1 MKTYLAKKETV
12 QPKWYLIDA
21 EGLVLGRLAVKLANI
36 IRGRN
41 KATYTAHV
49 DTGDYVIVLNAEKV
63 VLTGKKEQQN
73 TYMAFSGFVGGERY
87 RSVPQM
93 RAHRPEFVVM
103 HAVKGMLPKNR
114 LAAKMLTKLRVFAG
128 TKHPHEA
135 NNPVKIS
142 L

>member
-12 QPKWYLIDA
+12 QPKWYLVDA
-21 EGLVLGRLAVKLANI
+21 EGQMLGRLAVKLANI

-49 DTGDYVIVLNAEKV
+49 DTGDYVVVLNAEKV
-63 VLTGKKEQQN
+63 VLTGKKEEQN
-73 TYMAFSGFVGGERY
+73 EYMAFSGFVGGERY
-87 RSVPQM
+87 RSQRQM
-93 RAHRPEFVVM
+93 REKRPEFVIM

-114 LAAKMLTKLRVFAG
+114 LAAKMLTKLRVFKG
-128 TKHPHEA
+128 TVHPHEA

>member
-1 MKTYLAKKETV
+1 MKTFLAKTEAV
-12 QPKWYLIDA
+12 QPKWYLVDA
-21 EGLVLGRLAVKLANI
+21 EGQVLGRLAVKLANI

-49 DTGDYVIVLNAEKV
+49 DTGDYVVVVNADKI
-63 VLTGKKEQQN
+63 VLTGRKEEQN
-73 TYMAFSGFVGGERY
+73 EYMAFSGFVGGERY
-87 RSVPQM
+87 RSMRQM
-93 RAHRPEFVVM
+93 RAKRPEFVIT

-142 L
+142 A

>member
-12 QPKWYLIDA
+12 QPKWYLVDA
-21 EGLVLGRLAVKLANI
+21 DGQVLGRLAVKLANI

-49 DTGDYVIVLNAEKV
+49 DTGDYVVVLNAEKV
-63 VLTGKKEQQN
+63 VLTGKKDDQTE
-73 TYMAFSGFVGGERY
+73 YMAFSGFVGGERY
-87 RSVPQM
+87 RSLKQY
-93 RAHRPEFVVM
+93 REKRPEFVIM

-142 L
+142 V

>member
-1 MKTYLAKKETV
+1 MKTFLAKKETM
-12 QPKWYLIDA
+12 QPKWYLVDA
-21 EGLVLGRLAVKLANI
+21 EGQVLGRLAVKLANI

-49 DTGDYVIVLNAEKV
+49 DTGDYVVVVNAEKI
-63 VLTGKKEQQN
+63 VLTGKKDVQN
-73 TYMAFSGFVGGERY
+73 EYMAFSGFVGGERY
-87 RSVPQM
+87 RSMRQM
-93 RAHRPEFVVM
+93 REKRPEFVIM

-135 NNPVKIS
+135 NNPVKIPA
-142 L
+142 